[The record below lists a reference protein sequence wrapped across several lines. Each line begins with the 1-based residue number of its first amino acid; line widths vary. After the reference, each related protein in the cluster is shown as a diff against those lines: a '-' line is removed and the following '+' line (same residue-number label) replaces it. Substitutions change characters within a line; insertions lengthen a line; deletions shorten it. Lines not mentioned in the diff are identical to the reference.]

1 MRKSQSSQAT
11 ARVHIS
17 APVPRLPARKLLHAC
32 KRAHIRVDSPNN
44 SLLTMKNEMDY
55 ELVLGPLAAKT
66 FSSRTS
72 LGCPKNRT
80 RIQTGLQRLWEM
92 IPFCKGDRE
101 NDRIS

>member
-1 MRKSQSSQAT
+1 MRAN
-11 ARVHIS
+11 
-17 APVPRLPARKLLHAC
+17 VPICVLIHQTIP
-32 KRAHIRVDSPNN
+32 
-44 SLLTMKNEMDY
+44 LLTMKNEMDY

-80 RIQTGLQRLWEM
+80 RAQTSLQRLWEM